1 MSNSQNDG
9 GNGGGAENHD
19 GRTEGFN
26 HDGRTEVFNHDGGH
40 LKVGGDGNQVGGQG
54 GTAVGSELNGTR
66 PLRGD

>member
-1 MSNSQNDG
+1 MSNSQNHG

-26 HDGRTEVFNHDGGH
+26 HDGEH